1 MENAILEPVIVL
13 VAWTLVIF
21 VWMMSTRLPYLMK
34 NNISAQELQNASD
47 VAVKLPG
54 KERRVSDNYN
64 HLHEQPTLFYA
75 LAIALA
81 LAGTA
86 GTSQILLA
94 WVYVASR
101 VIHSIIQCTY
111 NSVLHRFLLFFVGS
125 AALVGMVGIEIAS
138 WISVT
143 G

>member
-1 MENAILEPVIVL
+1 MENSILEPVIVL

-34 NNISAQELQNASD
+34 NNIPAQELQNASD

-81 LAGTA
+81 LTGEA

-111 NSVLHRFLLFFVGS
+111 NSVMHRFLLFFAGT
-125 AALVGMVGIEIAS
+125 AALVGMVAIELAS

>member
-1 MENAILEPVIVL
+1 MENSILEPVIVL

-21 VWMMSTRLPYLMK
+21 VWMMSTRLPYLMR
-34 NNISAQELQNASD
+34 NNIPAQELQNASD

-81 LAGTA
+81 LTGEA

-111 NSVLHRFLLFFVGS
+111 NSVMHRFLLFFVGT
-125 AALVGMVGIEIAS
+125 AALVGMVAIEMAS
-138 WISVT
+138 WMSVT

>member
-47 VAVKLPG
+47 VAMKLPG

-64 HLHEQPTLFYA
+64 HLHEQPTIFYA

-81 LAGTA
+81 LTGEA

-111 NSVLHRFLLFFVGS
+111 NSVMHRFLLFFVGS
-125 AALVGMVGIEIAS
+125 AALVGMVAIEIAS
-138 WISVT
+138 WSSVT

>member
-1 MENAILEPVIVL
+1 MENSILEPVIVL

-81 LAGTA
+81 LTGAAGPSHFRLEGSACWDERGTA
-86 GTSQILLA
+86 RGT
-94 WVYVASR
+94 
-101 VIHSIIQCTY
+101 
-111 NSVLHRFLLFFVGS
+111 
-125 AALVGMVGIEIAS
+125 
-138 WISVT
+138 
-143 G
+143 

>member
-1 MENAILEPVIVL
+1 MENSILEPVIVL

-21 VWMMSTRLPYLMK
+21 VWMMSTRLPYLMR
-34 NNISAQELQNASD
+34 NNIPAQELQNASD

-81 LAGTA
+81 LTGEA

-111 NSVLHRFLLFFVGS
+111 NSVTHRFLLFFVGT
-125 AALVGMVGIEIAS
+125 AALVGMVAIEMAS
-138 WISVT
+138 WIWVT

>member
-1 MENAILEPVIVL
+1 
-13 VAWTLVIF
+13 
-21 VWMMSTRLPYLMK
+21 MSTRLPYLMK
-34 NNISAQELQNASD
+34 NNIPAQELQNASD

-81 LAGTA
+81 LTGAAGP
-86 GTSQILLA
+86 SQILLA

-111 NSVLHRFLLFFVGS
+111 NSVMHRFLLFFVGTV
-125 AALVGMVGIEIAS
+125 ALVGMVAIEIAS
-138 WISVT
+138 WISVA

>member
-1 MENAILEPVIVL
+1 MENSILEPVIVL

-21 VWMMSTRLPYLMK
+21 VWMMSTRLPYLMR
-34 NNISAQELQNASD
+34 NNIPAQELQNASD

-81 LAGTA
+81 LTGEA

-111 NSVLHRFLLFFVGS
+111 NSVMHRFLLFFVGT
-125 AALVGMVGIEIAS
+125 AALVGMVAIELAS

>member
-1 MENAILEPVIVL
+1 MENAILEPVIAL

-86 GTSQILLA
+86 GSSQILLA

-111 NSVLHRFLLFFVGS
+111 NSVMHRFLFFFVGS
-125 AALVGMVGIEIAS
+125 AALVGMVAIEIAS

>member
-1 MENAILEPVIVL
+1 MENSILEPVIVL

-34 NNISAQELQNASD
+34 NNIPAQELQNASD

-54 KERRVSDNYN
+54 KVRRVSDNYN
-64 HLHEQPTLFYA
+64 HRHEQPTLFYA

-81 LAGTA
+81 LTGEA

-101 VIHSIIQCTY
+101 VIHSTIQCTY
-111 NSVLHRFLLFFVGS
+111 NSVMHRFLLFFVGTV
-125 AALVGMVGIEIAS
+125 ALVGMVAIEIAS

>member
-1 MENAILEPVIVL
+1 MENSILEPVIVL

-34 NNISAQELQNASD
+34 NNIPAQELQNASD

-54 KERRVSDNYN
+54 KVRRVSDNYN

-111 NSVLHRFLLFFVGS
+111 NSVMHRFLLFFAGS
-125 AALVGMVGIEIAS
+125 AALVGMVAIEIAS
-138 WISVT
+138 WMSVS

>member
-1 MENAILEPVIVL
+1 MENAILEPVIAL

-111 NSVLHRFLLFFVGS
+111 NSVMHRFLLFFVGS
-125 AALVGMVGIEIAS
+125 AALVGMVAIEIAS

>member
-1 MENAILEPVIVL
+1 MENSILEPVIVL

-21 VWMMSTRLPYLMK
+21 VWMMSTRLPYLMR
-34 NNISAQELQNASD
+34 NNIPAQELQNASD

-81 LAGTA
+81 LTGEAGTF
-86 GTSQILLA
+86 QILLA

-111 NSVLHRFLLFFVGS
+111 NSVTHRFLLFFVGT
-125 AALVGMVGIEIAS
+125 AALVGMVAIEMAS
-138 WISVT
+138 WIWVT

>member
-1 MENAILEPVIVL
+1 MENAILEPVIAL

-86 GTSQILLA
+86 ETSQILLA

-111 NSVLHRFLLFFVGS
+111 TSVMHRFLLFFVGS
-125 AALVGMVGIEIAS
+125 AALVGMVAIEIVS
-138 WISVT
+138 WISVA

>member
-1 MENAILEPVIVL
+1 MENSILEPVIVL

-34 NNISAQELQNASD
+34 NNIPAQELENASD

-81 LAGTA
+81 LTGEA

-111 NSVLHRFLLFFVGS
+111 NSVMHRFLLFFVGT
-125 AALVGMVGIEIAS
+125 AALVGMVAIEMAS

>member
-1 MENAILEPVIVL
+1 MENSILEPVIVL

-34 NNISAQELQNASD
+34 NNIPAQELQNASD

-81 LAGTA
+81 LTGEA

-111 NSVLHRFLLFFVGS
+111 NSVMHRFLLFFVGT
-125 AALVGMVGIEIAS
+125 AALVGMVAIEMAS

>member
-1 MENAILEPVIVL
+1 MENSILEPVIVL

-21 VWMMSTRLPYLMK
+21 VWMMSTRLPYLMR
-34 NNISAQELQNASD
+34 NNIPAQELQNASD

-81 LAGTA
+81 LTGEA

-111 NSVLHRFLLFFVGS
+111 NSVMHRFLLFFVGT
-125 AALVGMVGIEIAS
+125 AALVGMVAIEMAS

>member
-1 MENAILEPVIVL
+1 MENSILEPVIVL

-21 VWMMSTRLPYLMK
+21 VWMMSTRLPYLMR
-34 NNISAQELQNASD
+34 NNIPAQELQNASD

-81 LAGTA
+81 LTGEA

-111 NSVLHRFLLFFVGS
+111 NSVMHRFLLFFVGT
-125 AALVGMVGIEIAS
+125 AALVGMVAIEIAS
-138 WISVT
+138 WISVA